1 MKNMTKFAV
10 AAFAALS
17 AGTLFAGGT
26 ADYGATHVDARMNF
40 TIKPT
45 TEEVVFV
52 RDNNDPSVYTKTY
65 ILKHADPYE
74 VRAILWNIVRAR
86 RVGESNDT
94 GVQAVKYNDGT
105 GIVMISAEDYR
116 FDDAEGVM
124 GFDTI
129 MKMLDVPKITNA
141 SGSAFYVYNPVYRS
155 AAELQDMVA
164 SVGAAAK
171 EEISGSEDVLDDA
184 LLLDGCDQFVTDPG
198 LNLIFFKTARFSKP
212 TIEKMLKLY
221 DAPYSEVNVKVTVYE
236 LYAENDEKLGVDFQA
251 WKNNDGINL
260 LSAGARGVNHFGPDK
275 SLTLATRQAGWSDIQ
290 YFQFNPKWNTKYID
304 FLTSK
309 GKAKVLTTSMLT
321 VRGGTTAEI
330 TRETQ
335 LFTPV
340 TEKIEDETYS
350 AAAGMEVVGIPEE
363 MFYDITTR
371 DGEKIRI
378 NANNPT
384 GQVKINVTRVSN
396 VADTDAK
403 YTLRIKGGF
412 FSYRV
417 KGSLKVVKTP
427 KVTAAECFFD
437 GYDFTASSPDLTVSK
452 GNKVN
457 TTASVPGTF
466 GFRMA
471 VTPGVC
477 GEATNLNVKIENR
490 SLIGYNADGTPRIQ
504 RGAAIDTQFM
514 ISNKGTKL
522 VIGGIEKKDVVSVSG
537 GIPILKDLPIL
548 GWIFSTESE
557 STKKS
562 QLVVVAEVVPSKAGV
577 TGDAKKTVDDVNS
590 KVKDAGGWN
599 KVGYRQ
605 FLLDPDRLK

>member
-309 GKAKVLTTSMLT
+309 GKGKVLTTSMLT

-330 TRETQ
+330 SRETQ
-335 LFTPV
+335 IFTPV
-340 TEKIEDETYS
+340 TEKIEDEAYS

-363 MFYDITTR
+363 MFYDVTTR

-504 RGAAIDTQFM
+504 RGAVIDTQFM

>member
-171 EEISGSEDVLDDA
+171 EEISGSENVLDDA

-275 SLTLATRQAGWSDIQ
+275 NLTLATRQAGWSDIQ

-309 GKAKVLTTSMLT
+309 GKGKVLTTSMLT

-363 MFYDITTR
+363 MYYEIATR

-384 GQVKINVTRVSN
+384 GQVKINVTKVN
-396 VADTDAK
+396 NAADTDAK

-427 KVTAAECFFD
+427 KVTAAECFIE
-437 GYDFTASSPDLTVSK
+437 GYDFTASPDLTVSK

-457 TTASVPGTF
+457 TAASGTF

-477 GEATNLNVKIENR
+477 GEATNLNVKIDNS

-577 TGDAKKTVDDVNS
+577 TGDAKKTVDDVNG

>member
-65 ILKHADPYE
+65 VLKHADPYE

-171 EEISGSEDVLDDA
+171 EELDNPEDPA

-236 LYAENDEKLGVDFQA
+236 LYAENDEKLGMDFQA
-251 WKNNDGINL
+251 WKDNDGINL

-309 GKAKVLTTSMLT
+309 GKGKVLTTSMLT

-330 TRETQ
+330 SRETQ
-335 LFTPV
+335 IFTPV

-363 MFYDITTR
+363 MFYDITIR

-427 KVTAAECFFD
+427 KVTAAECFIE
-437 GYDFTASSPDLTVSK
+437 GYDFTASPDLTVSK

-577 TGDAKKTVDDVNS
+577 TGDAKKTVDDVNG

>member
-65 ILKHADPYE
+65 VLKHADPYE

-155 AAELQDMVA
+155 AAELQNMVA

-363 MFYDITTR
+363 MYYEIATR

-384 GQVKINVTRVSN
+384 GQVKINVTKVN
-396 VADTDAK
+396 NAADTDAK

-427 KVTAAECFFD
+427 KVTAAECYFE
-437 GYDFTASSPDLTVSK
+437 GHDFTASPDLTVSK

>member
-141 SGSAFYVYNPVYRS
+141 SGSAFYVYNPVFRS
-155 AAELQDMVA
+155 AAELQNMVA

-171 EEISGSEDVLDDA
+171 EEISGSENVLDDA

>member
-141 SGSAFYVYNPVYRS
+141 SGSAFYVYNPVFRS
-155 AAELQDMVA
+155 AAELQNMVA

>member
-65 ILKHADPYE
+65 VLKHADPYE

-94 GVQAVKYNDGT
+94 GVQAIKYNDGT

-171 EEISGSEDVLDDA
+171 EEISGSENVLDDA

-340 TEKIEDETYS
+340 TEKIEDEAYS

-363 MFYDITTR
+363 MFYEIATR

-384 GQVKINVTRVSN
+384 GQVKINVTKVN
-396 VADTDAK
+396 NAADTDAK

-427 KVTAAECFFD
+427 KVTAAECFID
-437 GYDFTASSPDLTVSK
+437 GYDFTASPDLTVPK

-457 TTASVPGTF
+457 TAASDTF

-477 GEATNLNVKIENR
+477 GEATNLNVKIDNS

>member
-65 ILKHADPYE
+65 VLKHADPYE

-171 EEISGSEDVLDDA
+171 EEISGSENVLDDA

-236 LYAENDEKLGVDFQA
+236 LYAENDEKLGMDFQA
-251 WKNNDGINL
+251 WKDNDGINL

-384 GQVKINVTRVSN
+384 GQVKINVTKVN
-396 VADTDAK
+396 NAADTDAK

-427 KVTAAECFFD
+427 KVTAAECFIE
-437 GYDFTASSPDLTVSK
+437 GYDFTASPDLTVSK

-457 TTASVPGTF
+457 TAASGTF

-477 GEATNLNVKIENR
+477 GEATNLNVKIDNS

-577 TGDAKKTVDDVNS
+577 TGDAKKTVDDVNG

>member
-26 ADYGATHVDARMNF
+26 EGYGPSTVDARMNF

-65 ILKHADPYE
+65 VLKHADPYE

-155 AAELQDMVA
+155 AAELQNMVA

-171 EEISGSEDVLDDA
+171 EEISGSENVLDDA

-236 LYAENDEKLGVDFQA
+236 LYAENDEKLGFDFQA

-309 GKAKVLTTSMLT
+309 GKGKVLTTSMLT

-330 TRETQ
+330 SRETQ
-335 LFTPV
+335 IFTPV

-363 MFYDITTR
+363 MYYDITTR

-427 KVTAAECFFD
+427 KVTAAECYFE
-437 GYDFTASSPDLTVSK
+437 GHDFTASPDLTVSK

-522 VIGGIEKKDVVSVSG
+522 VIGGIEKKDVVSISG

>member
-65 ILKHADPYE
+65 VLKHADPYE

-236 LYAENDEKLGVDFQA
+236 LYAENDEKLGMDFQA

-427 KVTAAECFFD
+427 KVTAAECFIE
-437 GYDFTASSPDLTVSK
+437 GYDFTASPDLTVPK

-457 TTASVPGTF
+457 TAASGTF

-477 GEATNLNVKIENR
+477 GEATNLNVKIDNS

>member
-171 EEISGSEDVLDDA
+171 EEISGSENVLDDA

-236 LYAENDEKLGVDFQA
+236 LYAENDEKLGMDFQA
-251 WKNNDGINL
+251 WKDNDGINL

-309 GKAKVLTTSMLT
+309 GKGKVLTTSMLT

-330 TRETQ
+330 SRETQ
-335 LFTPV
+335 IFTPV
-340 TEKIEDETYS
+340 TEKIEDEVYS

-437 GYDFTASSPDLTVSK
+437 GYDFTANSPDLTVSK

-457 TTASVPGTF
+457 TAASGTF

-504 RGAAIDTQFM
+504 RGAVIDTQFM

>member
-26 ADYGATHVDARMNF
+26 EGYGATHIDARMNF

-65 ILKHADPYE
+65 VLKHADPYE

-86 RVGESNDT
+86 RIGADNDT
-94 GVQAVKYNDGT
+94 GVQAIKYNDGT

-124 GFDTI
+124 GFDSI

-171 EEISGSEDVLDDA
+171 EEIDNPEDPA

-212 TIEKMLKLY
+212 TIEKMLKIY

-236 LYAENDEKLGVDFQA
+236 VYAENDEKLGMDFQA

-260 LSAGARGVNHFGPDK
+260 LSAGARGVQHFGPDK
-275 SLTLATRQAGWSDIQ
+275 SLTLSTRKAGWSDIQ

-321 VRGGTTAEI
+321 ARGGTTATI
-330 TRETQ
+330 SRTTQ

-350 AAAGMEVVGIPEE
+350 AAAGQEISGIPGQD
-363 MFYDITTR
+363 FTIDAVTR
-371 DGEKIRI
+371 DGEKIEVR
-378 NANNPT
+378 ASNPT
-384 GQVKINVTRVSN
+384 GKVKVEVTKVN
-396 VADTDAK
+396 NADDTDAK
-403 YTLRIKGGF
+403 YTLRVKGGF
-412 FSYRV
+412 FTYRV
-417 KGSLKVVKTP
+417 KGTLKMVNSP
-427 KVTAAECFFD
+427 KVKAASCSIYD
-437 GYDFTASSPDLTVSK
+437 AGGYYVDFVQSPELSVQK

-457 TTASVPGTF
+457 TAATDKF
-466 GFRMA
+466 GFTMDIMPA
-471 VTPGVC
+471 VC
-477 GEATNLNVKIENR
+477 GEATNLSVKINNS
-490 SLIGYNADGTPRIQ
+490 SLIGYKSDGTPRIQ
-504 RGAAIDTQFM
+504 KSAAIDTQFM

-522 VIGGIEKKDVVSVSG
+522 VIGGIEKRDVVSVSG
-537 GIPILKDLPIL
+537 GIPILKDLPII
-548 GWIFSTESE
+548 GWVFSTESE

-562 QLVVVAEVVPSKAGV
+562 QLVVVAEVMPSKAGV
-577 TGDAKKTVDDVNS
+577 AGAAKKTVDDVNA
-590 KVKDAGGWN
+590 KVKGAGGWN
-599 KVGYRQ
+599 KIGYRQ
-605 FLLDPDRLK
+605 FLLDADRLK

>member
-1 MKNMTKFAV
+1 
-10 AAFAALS
+10 
-17 AGTLFAGGT
+17 
-26 ADYGATHVDARMNF
+26 
-40 TIKPT
+40 
-45 TEEVVFV
+45 
-52 RDNNDPSVYTKTY
+52 
-65 ILKHADPYE
+65 
-74 VRAILWNIVRAR
+74 
-86 RVGESNDT
+86 
-94 GVQAVKYNDGT
+94 
-105 GIVMISAEDYR
+105 
-116 FDDAEGVM
+116 
-124 GFDTI
+124 

-171 EEISGSEDVLDDA
+171 EEISGSENVLDDA

-236 LYAENDEKLGVDFQA
+236 LYAENDEKLGMDFQA
-251 WKNNDGINL
+251 WKDNDGINL

-384 GQVKINVTRVSN
+384 GQVKINVTKVN
-396 VADTDAK
+396 NAADTDAK

-427 KVTAAECFFD
+427 KVTAAECFIE
-437 GYDFTASSPDLTVSK
+437 GYDFTASPDLTVSK

>member
-171 EEISGSEDVLDDA
+171 EEISGSENVLDDA

-251 WKNNDGINL
+251 WKDNDGINL

-309 GKAKVLTTSMLT
+309 GKGKVLTTSMLT

-330 TRETQ
+330 SRETQ
-335 LFTPV
+335 IFTPV
-340 TEKIEDETYS
+340 TEKIEDEAYS

-384 GQVKINVTRVSN
+384 GQVKINVTKVN
-396 VADTDAK
+396 NAADTDAK

-427 KVTAAECFFD
+427 KVTAADCFFE
-437 GYDFTASSPDLTVSK
+437 GYDFTANSPELTVSK

-504 RGAAIDTQFM
+504 KGAVIDTQFM

>member
-171 EEISGSEDVLDDA
+171 EEISGSENVLDDA

-236 LYAENDEKLGVDFQA
+236 LYAENDEKLGMDFQA

-309 GKAKVLTTSMLT
+309 GKGKVLTTSMLT

-330 TRETQ
+330 SRETQ
-335 LFTPV
+335 IFTPV

-363 MFYDITTR
+363 MFYDVTTR

-384 GQVKINVTRVSN
+384 GQVKINVTKVN
-396 VADTDAK
+396 NAADTDAK

-427 KVTAAECFFD
+427 KVTAADCFFE
-437 GYDFTASSPDLTVSK
+437 GYDFTASPELTVSK

-477 GEATNLNVKIENR
+477 GEATNLNVQIENR

-504 RGAAIDTQFM
+504 RGAVIDTQFM